1 MQVCVRGISGNE
13 VASLRMRPE
22 ETAHDLQVRLAQL
35 LGIPVL
41 RQQLLCDTGRLES
54 NKCLSDLGLQAK
66 ADLTLVVL
74 SMMPVV
80 TASVDRN
87 AKLWNPATGECTQI
101 LTGHG
106 GQVRSAVF
114 SADGTVVLTASDDCT
129 AKLWDP
135 ATGEC
140 TQTLAGHGNHFCSAV
155 FSGDG
160 TAVVTVFF
168 DRTAKLWNPA
178 TGECTQTL
186 TGHGNLHMHHR
197 KCFSFFQISS
207 FWES

>member
-1 MQVCVRGISGNE
+1 MQVRVRGINGKE
-13 VASLRMRPE
+13 VASLSMRPE

-41 RQQLLCDTGRLES
+41 RQQLLCDTDRLES

-74 SMMPVV
+74 SLMPVL
-80 TASVDRN
+80 TASYDGTD
-87 AKLWNPATGECTQI
+87 KLWNPATGECAQTF
-101 LTGHG
+101 TGHG
-106 GQVRSAVF
+106 DLVR
-114 SADGTVVLTASDDCT
+114 
-129 AKLWDP
+129 
-135 ATGEC
+135 
-140 TQTLAGHGNHFCSAV
+140 SAV

-160 TAVVTVFF
+160 AAVLTASD

-186 TGHGNLHMHHR
+186 TGHGGAVYSAVFSRWCCCLD
-197 KCFSFFQISS
+197 CFR
-207 FWES
+207 